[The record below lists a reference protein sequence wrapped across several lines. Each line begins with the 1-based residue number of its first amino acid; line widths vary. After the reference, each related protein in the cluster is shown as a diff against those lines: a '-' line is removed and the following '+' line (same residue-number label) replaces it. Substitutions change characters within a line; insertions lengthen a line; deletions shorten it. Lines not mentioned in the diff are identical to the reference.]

1 MVKEQLKLDNQLCFP
16 LYAATREM
24 TKRYQPLLKELDV
37 TYPQYLVLLVLW
49 EEEVITVKALG
60 KRLYL
65 DSGTLTPMLK
75 RMEERGILTRRR
87 SSEDERVVEVELTVL
102 GKEKEHLAEEI
113 PTKFIEGTKLTEEEY
128 HQLKH
133 ILAKLMQGTE

>member
-1 MVKEQLKLDNQLCFP
+1 MAKKQLKLDNQLCFP

-49 EEEVITVKALG
+49 EDEIITVKALG

-87 SSEDERVVEVELTVL
+87 SAEDERVVEVELTAL
-102 GKEKEHLAEEI
+102 GKEKENLAEEI

-133 ILAKLMQGTE
+133 ILAKLLKETT